1 MALLTMPS
9 AAASIWPWKIDVFH
23 AQLYSVTFLTPAL
36 GAFLLVKAAS
46 KFEWFSMGLTQCAL
60 GSFPLIGLSVVDAAE
75 KRINWDS
82 TGVWIW
88 VALFLTILVIGL
100 WMLGQAR
107 MSKNNI

>member
-1 MALLTMPS
+1 
-9 AAASIWPWKIDVFH
+9 
-23 AQLYSVTFLTPAL
+23 
-36 GAFLLVKAAS
+36 
-46 KFEWFSMGLTQCAL
+46 
-60 GSFPLIGLSVVDAAE
+60 VDGAE

-88 VALFLTILVIGL
+88 VTLFLAILVIGL